1 MPGDADIG
9 RGERLALHDQTLAEL
24 AAPSERRALLG
35 LTDDTELNLVLGHF
49 ERDPFAQTA

>member
-9 RGERLALHDQTLAEL
+9 HGERLALHDQTLAEL

-49 ERDPFAQTA
+49 